1 MTDPIREA
9 LEKRGLLKRA
19 LRKDVT
25 VDRVLSWGETTMA
38 AKEAM
43 REWLKAKKEI
53 G

>member
-1 MTDPIREA
+1 MATDPI
-9 LEKRGLLKRA
+9 
-19 LRKDVT
+19 
-25 VDRVLSWGETTMA
+25 RVLSWGETTMA